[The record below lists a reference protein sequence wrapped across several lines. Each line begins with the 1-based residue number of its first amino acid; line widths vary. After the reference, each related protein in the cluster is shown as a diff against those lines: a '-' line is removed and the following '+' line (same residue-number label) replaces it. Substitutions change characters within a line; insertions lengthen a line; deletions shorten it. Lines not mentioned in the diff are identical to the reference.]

1 MIDSGVSPERI
12 LIRADAGF
20 NANDLIKQIEDKGC
34 KYILGFGQNKT
45 VLSKVS
51 EQLLQIPPAPGH
63 PNLPSEIRTRISAH
77 APKELRLCSDKDD
90 LPLFDHP
97 FRICGHV
104 RNYRARSWS
113 MDRTIIY
120 RIDHSAKYD
129 NTDFR
134 FINSLSK

>member
-1 MIDSGVSPERI
+1 MDEIAYCGKQGVNGYYPLHVYINGYPAWIQNAPGATDGRHLLRIALEPILQEVIDSGVSPERI

-63 PNLPSEIRTRISAH
+63 PNLPSEIRT
-77 APKELRLCSDKDD
+77 P
-90 LPLFDHP
+90 
-97 FRICGHV
+97 
-104 RNYRARSWS
+104 
-113 MDRTIIY
+113 
-120 RIDHSAKYD
+120 
-129 NTDFR
+129 
-134 FINSLSK
+134 